1 MGWFN
6 HQLESVN
13 PSMKICDPVHCS
25 AGFWHEGIWFWGR
38 RVICL
43 NLWTIWQMPFCI
55 LEISCPLGAPCVINC
70 FRNLHSFS
78 LLFFMNIAYLGLPK
92 KYSKTYNTWCF
103 VLQLQ
108 TRKLP
113 GTTGF
118 GMRCMILVLQRREVH
133 DNKVVSLD
141 WWMQLQQQAGWK
153 RWWEMFPRRLGISFY
168 GDNMWMH
175 IPIPP
180 KFEIDTKNWRF

>member
-1 MGWFN
+1 MGRFN
-6 HQLESVN
+6 HQLEYVN

-43 NLWTIWQMPFCI
+43 NRSTIWQMPFCI

-70 FRNLHSFS
+70 FKNLHSFS
-78 LLFFMNIAYLGLPK
+78 PIFYMKIAYLGLP
-92 KYSKTYNTWCF
+92 YMLFCPPTANS
-103 VLQLQ
+103 Q
-108 TRKLP
+108 TPLEK
-113 GTTGF
+113 TTGF

-141 WWMQLQQQAGWK
+141 WWMQLQQQARVEKVMGHVPPQF
-153 RWWEMFPRRLGISFY
+153 WE
-168 GDNMWMH
+168 
-175 IPIPP
+175 
-180 KFEIDTKNWRF
+180 